1 MELAFIL
8 VYAAILG
15 LVAPYLGID
24 LKLIGSLVPGAI
36 ALVFGTLS
44 WAALT
49 WVGLP
54 YDEAWIWLI
63 VMLGMPAAIWFGA
76 KYIDKRRAAGK
87 SLKPVAKKDNSNK
100 DDAVILSA

>member
-8 VYAAILG
+8 IYAAILG

-54 YDEAWIWLI
+54 NDEAWIWLI
-63 VMLGMPAAIWFGA
+63 VMLGMPAVMVLSVRWMSA
-76 KYIDKRRAAGK
+76 KR
-87 SLKPVAKKDNSNK
+87 
-100 DDAVILSA
+100 SA

>member
-8 VYAAILG
+8 IYAAILG

-24 LKLIGSLVPGAI
+24 LKVIGSLVPGAI

-44 WAALT
+44 WAVLT
-49 WVGLP
+49 WVGLQ

-63 VMLGMPAAIWFGA
+63 VMLGMPAIM
-76 KYIDKRRAAGK
+76 
-87 SLKPVAKKDNSNK
+87 
-100 DDAVILSA
+100 ILSVRWMSAKRSA

>member
-63 VMLGMPAAIWFGA
+63 VMLGMPA
-76 KYIDKRRAAGK
+76 
-87 SLKPVAKKDNSNK
+87 VM
-100 DDAVILSA
+100 ILSVRIMSAKRSA

>member
-36 ALVFGTLS
+36 ALVFGSIT
-44 WAALT
+44 WAVLT
-49 WVGLP
+49 WVGLQ

-63 VMLGMPAAIWFGA
+63 VMLGMPAVMVLSVRWMSA
-76 KYIDKRRAAGK
+76 KR
-87 SLKPVAKKDNSNK
+87 
-100 DDAVILSA
+100 SA

>member
-36 ALVFGTLS
+36 ALVFGSIT
-44 WAALT
+44 WAVLT
-49 WVGLP
+49 WVGLQ

-63 VMLGMPAAIWFGA
+63 VMLGMPAVMVLSVRWMSA
-76 KYIDKRRAAGK
+76 KR
-87 SLKPVAKKDNSNK
+87 ST
-100 DDAVILSA
+100 

>member
-24 LKLIGSLVPGAI
+24 VKHIGSLVPGAI
-36 ALVFGTLS
+36 ALVTGALF
-44 WAALT
+44 WALLT
-49 WVGLP
+49 GVGLQ

-63 VMLGMPAAIWFGA
+63 VMLVMPAAMVFGVRFISA
-76 KYIDKRRAAGK
+76 KR
-87 SLKPVAKKDNSNK
+87 
-100 DDAVILSA
+100 SA

>member
-24 LKLIGSLVPGAI
+24 LKLIGSIVPGAI

-63 VMLGMPAAIWFGA
+63 VMLGMPA
-76 KYIDKRRAAGK
+76 
-87 SLKPVAKKDNSNK
+87 VM
-100 DDAVILSA
+100 ILSVRFMSAKRSA

>member
-36 ALVFGTLS
+36 ALVFGALS

-63 VMLGMPAAIWFGA
+63 GLRCMHLLAHHLP
-76 KYIDKRRAAGK
+76 
-87 SLKPVAKKDNSNK
+87 L
-100 DDAVILSA
+100 

>member
-54 YDEAWIWLI
+54 YDETWIWLI
-63 VMLGMPAAIWFGA
+63 VMLGMPAVMIFSVRWMSA
-76 KYIDKRRAAGK
+76 KR
-87 SLKPVAKKDNSNK
+87 
-100 DDAVILSA
+100 SA

>member
-24 LKLIGSLVPGAI
+24 VKAIGSLVPGAI
-36 ALVFGTLS
+36 ALVFGALA
-44 WAALT
+44 WALLT
-49 WVGLP
+49 WVGLR

-63 VMLGMPAAIWFGA
+63 VMLGMPAVLVLGVRWLSA
-76 KYIDKRRAAGK
+76 KRAA
-87 SLKPVAKKDNSNK
+87 
-100 DDAVILSA
+100 

>member
-8 VYAAILG
+8 IYAAILG

-63 VMLGMPAAIWFGA
+63 VMLGMPA
-76 KYIDKRRAAGK
+76 
-87 SLKPVAKKDNSNK
+87 VM
-100 DDAVILSA
+100 ILSVRFMSAKRSA

>member
-36 ALVFGTLS
+36 ALVFGSIT
-44 WAALT
+44 WAVLT
-49 WVGLP
+49 WVGLQ

-63 VMLGMPAAIWFGA
+63 VMLGMPAVMVVSVRWMSA
-76 KYIDKRRAAGK
+76 KR
-87 SLKPVAKKDNSNK
+87 
-100 DDAVILSA
+100 SA

>member
-63 VMLGMPAAIWFGA
+63 VMLGMPA
-76 KYIDKRRAAGK
+76 
-87 SLKPVAKKDNSNK
+87 VM
-100 DDAVILSA
+100 ILSVRFMSAKRSA

>member
-36 ALVFGTLS
+36 ALVLIPCRPHS
-44 WAALT
+44 RAMACVIWISAAL
-49 WVGLP
+49 L
-54 YDEAWIWLI
+54 
-63 VMLGMPAAIWFGA
+63 MP
-76 KYIDKRRAAGK
+76 
-87 SLKPVAKKDNSNK
+87 
-100 DDAVILSA
+100 